1 MEVTRLVL
9 GPLKTNCYLVSDGES
24 GEALAIDPVEDGAG
38 IATAASDRGLRIVAI
53 ACTHS
58 HFDHTG
64 GVAELRDL
72 TGVPFYIGREALP
85 SLRAEAERA
94 RRRHGRD
101 FTPAP
106 DPDRLLDEGDHL
118 AAGGLRFDVLDTPGH
133 WQGDISL
140 YEPTA
145 GVLFTGD
152 ALFRREI
159 GRFNPGCDVPLLLD
173 SIRTRLLVL
182 PDDTLVYPGHGPRT
196 TVGFERRHN
205 RGLLLD
211 HQG

>member
-1 MEVTRLVL
+1 MEATRLVL
-9 GPLKTNCYLVSDGES
+9 GALKTNCYLATDGES

-38 IATAASDRGLRIVAI
+38 IATAAMERGLRIVAI

-72 TGVPFYIGREALP
+72 TGAPFSIGREALP
-85 SLRAEAERA
+85 SLLAEAERA
-94 RRRHGRD
+94 RSRHRRD
-101 FTPAP
+101 FPPAP
-106 DPDRLLDEGDHL
+106 EPDRLLDEGDYL
-118 AAGGLRFDVLDTPGH
+118 AVGGLRFDVLDTPGH
-133 WQGDISL
+133 WHGDISL
-140 YEPTA
+140 YEPTT

-159 GRFNPGCDVPLLLD
+159 GRFNPGCDLPLLLD

-182 PDDTLVYPGHGPRT
+182 PDETLVYPGHGPRT
-196 TVGFERRHN
+196 TIGHERRHN
-205 RGLLLD
+205 RGLLLMTES
-211 HQG
+211 

>member
-1 MEVTRLVL
+1 MEVARLVL
-9 GPLKTNCYLVSDGES
+9 GALKTNCYLVSDGES
-24 GEALAIDPVEDGAG
+24 GEALVIDPVEDGAG
-38 IATAASDRGLRIVAI
+38 IATAAAERGLRIIAI

-64 GVAELRDL
+64 GAAELRDL
-72 TGVPFYIGREALP
+72 TGAPFYIGREALP
-85 SLRAEAERA
+85 SLRAEADRA
-94 RRRHGRD
+94 RTRHGRD
-101 FTPAP
+101 FPPAP
-106 DPDRLLDEGDHL
+106 EPDRLVDEGDQL
-118 AAGGLRFDVLDTPGH
+118 AIGGLRFEVLDTPGH
-133 WQGDISL
+133 WHGDISL

-159 GRFNPGCDVPLLLD
+159 GRFNPGCDLPLLLD

-196 TVGFERRHN
+196 TVGHERRHN
-205 RGLLLD
+205 RGLLFD
-211 HQG
+211 QQG